1 MPESIANIRKALD
14 AKDIYLQFPKIT
26 PTTYTI
32 KKIPASPCKV
42 ACPIDTDVKAYL
54 GLISTGKFEEALAV
68 VKQDNP
74 LPGICGRVCVHPCE
88 AECNRNEIDQ
98 PLAICSLKRFLAD
111 YELKK
116 GRVRHEPIKR
126 EKKEKIAIIGS
137 GPAGLT
143 AANDLVRLGYRVT
156 VFEELPV
163 AGGML
168 YTGISEYRLPRYI
181 IKTEIDAIEELGVEI
196 KINTRIS
203 DLNTL
208 RKQGY
213 DAIFIAIGAHK
224 GLKLGISGEGEFEG
238 FLDCITFLRN
248 VNLGRDVKIGKKVI
262 VIGGGNAAIDSARTA
277 LRLGSDVRIVYR
289 RSRKEMPA
297 NEWEIEEA
305 ENEGVKIDYLASPVK
320 ILGKGGKVR
329 AMECI
334 KNRLG
339 PPDASGRRRPVPIEG
354 SGFKI
359 EVDTIIPAISQ
370 EPDISWLP
378 ADHGLKMS
386 KWSSFVVDEETLAT
400 NLPLIFAGGDCV
412 TGPKTVI
419 EAIAAGHK
427 AAKSIDRCSQ
437 GRALTGKTK
446 SWERTEFEVVIE
458 PKGKK
463 ERALMPRLPLDERK
477 SFEEVELGFTEQIA
491 ISEAKRCL
499 RCGFCA
505 ECRECM
511 EDCDKR
517 LVALSI
523 PGDFS
528 SVLLRVPADSKEFPL
543 NITPIEGE
551 LSWKSGEK
559 APVIIE
565 SIVVT
570 VREDFCRGCG
580 KCKEICEYS
589 APELYDKGSGILVS
603 RIDES
608 SCRGCAVCSSVCP
621 SGAITL
627 GHFTDRRIGK
637 LMEIGVG
644 LAPTPKM

>member
-1 MPESIANIRKALD
+1 MPESIADIQKTLD
-14 AKDIYLQFPKIT
+14 IEDIYLKFPEIT
-26 PTTYTI
+26 STTYTVR
-32 KKIPASPCKV
+32 KIPTSPCKV

-74 LPGICGRVCVHPCE
+74 IPGICGRVCMHPCE
-88 AECNRNEIDQ
+88 TECNRNEIDQ

-116 GRVRHEPIKR
+116 GRTQHEPIKR
-126 EKKEKIAIIGS
+126 TKKEKIAIVGS

-143 AANDLVRLGYRVT
+143 AANDLVRLGYKVT

-168 YTGISEYRLPRYI
+168 YAGISEYRLPRNI

-196 KINTRIS
+196 KTNTRIS

-208 RKQGY
+208 REKGY
-213 DAIFIAIGAHK
+213 DAIFVAIGAHK

-248 VNLGRDVKIGKKVI
+248 VNLGKDVKIGKNVI

-277 LRLGSDVRIVYR
+277 LRLGSDVHIVYR

-305 ENEGVKIDYLASPVK
+305 EKEGVKIHYLVSPVK
-320 ILGKGGKVR
+320 ILGEKGKVV

-334 KNRLG
+334 KNKLG
-339 PPDASGRRRPVPIEG
+339 SPDASGRRSPVPIED
-354 SGFKI
+354 SEFKI

-378 ADHGLKMS
+378 ADHGLEIS
-386 KWSSFVVDEETLAT
+386 KLNSFVVDEETLTT
-400 NLPLIFAGGDCV
+400 NLLGIFAGGDCV

-419 EAIAAGHK
+419 EAISAGHK
-427 AAKSIDRCSQ
+427 AAKSINRYLQ
-437 GRALTGKTK
+437 GITLPGKTK
-446 SWERTEFEVVIE
+446 SWERIEFELVIE
-458 PKGKK
+458 SKEKK
-463 ERALMPRLPLDERK
+463 ERALMAKLPLDERK
-477 SFEEVELGFTEQIA
+477 NFEEVELGFNEEIA
-491 ISEAKRCL
+491 INEARRCL
-499 RCGFCA
+499 RCGLCA
-505 ECRECM
+505 ECIECIA
-511 EDCDKR
+511 DCDKR
-517 LVALSI
+517 LVALSV
-523 PGDFS
+523 PGGLS
-528 SVLLRVPADSKEFPL
+528 SVLLRVPVHSDRFPL
-543 NITPIEGE
+543 QNTPIKGE
-551 LSWKSGEK
+551 LSWKNGEK
-559 APVIIE
+559 VPVVIE
-565 SIVVT
+565 PIVVT

-589 APELYDKGSGILVS
+589 APELYDKGNGILVS
-603 RIDES
+603 RIDEF
-608 SCRGCAVCSSVCP
+608 SCKGCGVCSSVCP

-627 GHFTDRRIGK
+627 GHFTGSRISK
-637 LMEIGVG
+637 IMEVGVG
-644 LAPTPKM
+644 LAPTPNI